1 MSNDMPIG
9 FAMSLVQNK
18 NALTTYV
25 NLSNSEKEEINIYI
39 QNSKTGLEAKE
50 RIDNILIKL
59 SNNSF

>member
-18 NALTTYV
+18 NALATYV